1 MVHCQ
6 DALATL
12 SAVMHIQLVLGAL
25 NLDALAE
32 RAFHIL
38 AVLQFHLRL
47 NFQTT
52 RILGDLAD
60 FAVDPVEL
68 SLFSEVPGLDDSR
81 ITLSSSVVAEPGDDS
96 EYGLSGKD
104 ELVLVRAEVT
114 LGPV

>member
-1 MVHCQ
+1 MVHSQ

-38 AVLQFHLRL
+38 AVHKFHLRL

-52 RILGDLAD
+52 RIFGDLAD
-60 FAVDPVEL
+60 FALDPVEL